1 MDNRKTGSGG
11 RPNKDLAQGLLLVCV
26 AMVLLPIQD
35 SMAKLLSGT
44 LPVGEIN
51 WIRFIMQAALTLPF
65 LLAAHGTAGVVPNRP
80 WPNILRG
87 ALVATSSGLMFFGL
101 KYIPLADALAIF
113 FVSPLVLTIL
123 SAVFGGEHIGWPR
136 RIAVVFGFAGALL
149 IIRPSYSVF
158 GLVALLPLACAT
170 IFAIYV
176 FLTRRYVAYD
186 SPLTMQL
193 TAGLSSIVVTTL
205 AVIVGTLADWQAF
218 TPIVPDWREAF
229 LLLVMGV
236 AGTGGQLLVVMASRH
251 VPGSLFAPFQ
261 YLAIVT
267 ATVLGY
273 LIFGDFPDGPK
284 WLGIGIII
292 GSGLYVFWRESR
304 TR

>member
-1 MDNRKTGSGG
+1 MADRDAGPGG
-11 RPNKDLAQGLLLVCV
+11 RLNKDLLQGLLLVCV

-65 LLAAHGTAGVVPNRP
+65 LLRAHGRAGLVPNRL

-87 ALVATSSGLMFFGL
+87 ALVAVSSGLMFFGL

-123 SAVFGGEHIGWPR
+123 SAFFGGEHIGWPR
-136 RIAVVFGFAGALL
+136 RIAVIIGFAGAL
-149 IIRPSYSVF
+149 IVIRPSYAVF
-158 GLVALLPLACAT
+158 GLVAILPLACAI

-193 TAGLSSIVVTTL
+193 TAGLASIGVTSL
-205 AVIVGTLADWQAF
+205 AVIVGTAAGWPPF
-218 TPIVPDWREAF
+218 TPVMPDGREIL
-229 LLLVMGV
+229 LLLVMGL
-236 AGTGGQLLVVMASRH
+236 AGTGGQFLVVKASRH

-267 ATVLGY
+267 ATGLGF
-273 LIFGDFPDGPK
+273 LIFGDFPDPLK
-284 WLGIGIII
+284 WLGIAIIV